1 MASPSLYEERRA
13 ADWSAQIEVFAGRR
27 AEQPVSR
34 RLYGKFCEHLGS
46 NIYNG
51 IWAQILRNP
60 GFEPWHLFGNDDQI
74 AHRAAGLEREFQVKG
89 LAASRE
95 RGIAFPW
102 IPWGQGE
109 IAYELDRTQPFNSA
123 TSQRLTVTSVPPG
136 GAAGVAQPICL
147 PLHRVRN
154 FELSLAI
161 RGQGAADLRLE
172 VSLRRS
178 APDGQAVARGQFRR
192 VGDRWSKEKLLL
204 SLPKGNYAPG
214 EVFFLTLAL
223 PGPGTLWLDDAE
235 LFPADHVAG
244 FDPDAVRLWREA
256 RLPLLRYPGGNFASG
271 YHWQDGVGPREKRP
285 TVFNRAWNQ
294 PEPNHVGTD
303 EFMAY
308 CAAVG
313 CEPFLCVN
321 AGDGTPEEA
330 AAWVEYCNGG
340 PETRYGRLRAQN
352 GHPKPYNVRLWQ
364 IGNELWGDWQI
375 GHCTREEYAE
385 RYERFYRAMK
395 AADPAIH
402 LIACGQDIQWNEP
415 LVTRKGKL
423 VESVSIHSL
432 MGSGLRGTRDALGA
446 FESLLAYPTAY
457 AGVLEGLR
465 SQMAP
470 HVDKPRIAITELQV
484 FTNQPQ
490 LPNNGEIVEALFLAG
505 ILHTAIRSGGLVELL
520 THTAN
525 MNHGGG
531 LRKTREVVYPN
542 PVYFTSR
549 LYATQPGIWPVALRV
564 TAPATDVPARG
575 GLPEVKGAPY
585 LDAVAL
591 LDETGDKLV
600 LLAVNSHHDRPI
612 PATILFD
619 AFRPRRECR
628 VQTLRGSHYRDLN
641 TWQEPD
647 RVRLFDTTERAAGRQ
662 LSLAFAPCSVTALT
676 CQRAN

>member
-1 MASPSLYEERRA
+1 MASPSLYEERRST
-13 ADWSAQIEVFAGRR
+13 DWSAQIEVFAGLR
-27 AEQPVSR
+27 ASEPVTK

-74 AHRAAGLEREFQVKG
+74 AHRAAGLEREFQVKR
-89 LAASRE
+89 LVASRE

-109 IAYELDRTQPFNSA
+109 ITYELDNTQPFNSE
-123 TSQRLTVTSVPPG
+123 TSQRITATSVPPG
-136 GAAGVAQPICL
+136 GTAGVAQPICL
-147 PLHRVRN
+147 PLHRVRD
-154 FELSLAI
+154 FELTLAV
-161 RGQGAADLRLE
+161 RGKGDGLRLE
-172 VSLRRS
+172 ATLRRG
-178 APDGQAVARGQFRR
+178 APDGPPVARAQLRR
-192 VGDRWSKEKLLL
+192 VGRDWSRETLRLA
-204 SLPKGNYAPG
+204 LPRERYAPG
-214 EVFFLTLAL
+214 EVFFLILAL
-223 PGPGTLWLDDAE
+223 ACPGTVWLDNAE

-308 CAAVG
+308 CSAVG

-321 AGDGTPEEA
+321 AGDGTPDEA

-340 PETRYGRLRAQN
+340 PDTRYGRLRAQN

-364 IGNELWGDWQI
+364 IGNELWGNWQI

-385 RYERFYRAMK
+385 RYERFCRAMK
-395 AADPAIH
+395 AADPTIH

-432 MGSGLRGTRDALGA
+432 VGSGLRGTHDAQGA

-465 SQMAP
+465 RQMAP
-470 HVDKPRIAITELQV
+470 HVEKPRIAITELQV

-505 ILHTAIRSGGLVELL
+505 ILHTAIRSGGLVELI

-531 LRKTREVVYPN
+531 LRKTREIVYPN

-575 GLPEVKGAPY
+575 GLPEVKGSPY
-585 LDAVAL
+585 LDAIAL
-591 LDETGDKLV
+591 LDETGEKLV
-600 LLAVNSHHDRPI
+600 MLVVNRHHDRPI
-612 PATILFD
+612 PVTIVLTDFL
-619 AFRPRRECR
+619 PRTQCHT
-628 VQTLRGSHYRDLN
+628 QTLRGTHYRDLN
-641 TWQEPD
+641 TWQDPD

-662 LSLAFAPCSVTALT
+662 LKVTFAPCSVTALT
-676 CQRAN
+676 CRRAD